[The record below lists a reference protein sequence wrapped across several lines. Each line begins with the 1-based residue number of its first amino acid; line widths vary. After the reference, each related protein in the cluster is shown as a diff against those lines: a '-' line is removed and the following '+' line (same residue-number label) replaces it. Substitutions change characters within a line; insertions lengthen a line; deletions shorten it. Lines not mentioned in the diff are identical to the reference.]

1 MDRLASYT
9 TDELKLCY
17 SEHRQSHLRNSLLEN
32 AFSDKFKNYI
42 RFFITQC
49 LVNALTLICFAVQA
63 FGEHKHCIVE
73 GNRDIT
79 LHFTLLFQ
87 IGFTLHG
94 AVFVL
99 QTYILPCFRLQGI
112 LFGRNLQGRNSLGLN
127 SEQANKGDDLT
138 KSVEPTLMSI
148 ILTTVE
154 WVLHSSILLMSILM
168 FTLVKS
174 RGAEMCIV
182 RDEKALAI
190 EGFWLLTLAIMQVLK
205 LVLFIP
211 LGQKYGEHTV
221 DASYSNLKGRGSIP
235 TTSPLYLRSSIP
247 TQDLRERTTTSYP
260 RFDTESNGLT
270 PIKWADVPDGDG
282 QTTFSHPFNAY
293 NTFSPQRRS
302 LSSEKFIKSSHGS
315 RSRNAA
321 AKNSGQATVDS
332 RWSSEK
338 NIPLAPRSKLRRR
351 RQQQAPR
358 TYSK

>member
-1 MDRLASYT
+1 MT
-9 TDELKLCY
+9 KL
-17 SEHRQSHLRNSLLEN
+17 
-32 AFSDKFKNYI
+32 
-42 RFFITQC
+42 
-49 LVNALTLICFAVQA
+49 
-63 FGEHKHCIVE
+63 
-73 GNRDIT
+73 
-79 LHFTLLFQ
+79 
-87 IGFTLHG
+87 
-94 AVFVL
+94 
-99 QTYILPCFRLQGI
+99 
-112 LFGRNLQGRNSLGLN
+112 
-127 SEQANKGDDLT
+127 
-138 KSVEPTLMSI
+138 VEPTLVSI

-221 DASYSNLKGRGSIP
+221 DASYSNLKGRGSIL
-235 TTSPLYLRSSIP
+235 TASPLYLRSSIP